1 MLQGIASPLWLA
13 GVKGLFLT
21 LMSAPEIQRD
31 SLVRR
36 IYDINEKD
44 FAGVAMDV
52 WKYQFAFN
60 PLYRSYCDLL
70 RVGPDQVQ
78 GIADIPYLPIVM
90 FREHEIKTGNWKSEK
105 NFRSSGTTG
114 SIQSQ
119 HMVRDLDWYH
129 RICRKCFQVP
139 FDQPDQYAWL
149 GLLPS
154 YLERTDSSLVEMVHY
169 FMECS
174 KHPENSFF
182 PQINEALITGLNT
195 LRQLNTPTI
204 LIGVS
209 FALID
214 LFDRTDVPVW
224 DNLLVIET
232 GGMKGIGKEITRDE
246 LYQQLQQH
254 HSGLRIA
261 SEYGMTELLSQ
272 AYRTDDHFHGGP
284 TMRVYLRDI
293 SDPLRLIGAG
303 QRGVINV
310 IDLANIDTCAFI
322 ATDDIGITYADGGF
336 DVLGRLDN
344 SDLRGC
350 NLLYV

>member
-1 MLQGIASPLWLA
+1 MTQM
-13 GVKGLFLT
+13 T
-21 LMSAPEIQRD
+21 APEIQRD

-44 FAGVAMDV
+44 FEGVAMDV
-52 WKYQFAFN
+52 WKYQYVFN

-70 RVGPDQVQ
+70 KVGQDEVHS
-78 GIADIPYLPIVM
+78 IADIPYLPIVM
-90 FREHEIKTGNWKSEK
+90 FREHDVRTGNWVPEK
-105 NFRSSGTTG
+105 IFRSSGTTG
-114 SIQSQ
+114 SIQSK
-119 HMVRDLDWYH
+119 HLVRELNWYH
-129 RICRKCFQVP
+129 KICRKCFQIPVDKP
-139 FDQPDQYAWL
+139 EQYAWI

-154 YLERTDSSLVEMVHY
+154 YLERTDSSLVSMVHH
-169 FMECS
+169 FMESS
-174 KHPENSFF
+174 KHPENRFF
-182 PQINEALITGLNT
+182 PQISEEIITSLKLLQQSNK
-195 LRQLNTPTI
+195 PTI

-214 LFDRTDVPVW
+214 LFARADVPVW

-232 GGMKGIGKEITRDE
+232 GGMKGRGREITRDE
-246 LYQQLQQH
+246 LYQQLRVH
-254 HSGLRIA
+254 YSGLRIA
-261 SEYGMTELLSQ
+261 GEYGMTELLSQ
-272 AYRTDDHFHGGP
+272 AYRMDGHFHSGP
-284 TMRVYLRDI
+284 TMRVYMRDI
-293 SDPLRLIGAG
+293 SDPLRMIGDG

-322 ATDDIGITYADGGF
+322 ATDDIGIAYPDGGF

>member
-1 MLQGIASPLWLA
+1 M
-13 GVKGLFLT
+13 T
-21 LMSAPEIQRD
+21 APEIQRD

-44 FAGVAMDV
+44 FEGVAMEV
-52 WKYQFAFN
+52 WKYQYDSN

-70 RVGPDQVQ
+70 KAGPDQVQ
-78 GIADIPYLPIVM
+78 AITDIPCLPIVM
-90 FREHEIKTGNWKSEK
+90 FREHEVKTGNWHPEK
-105 NFRSSGTTG
+105 IFRSSGTTG
-114 SIQSQ
+114 SIQSR
-119 HMVRDLDWYH
+119 HLVRELDWYH
-129 RICRKCFQVP
+129 KICRNCFQVS
-139 FDQPDQYAWL
+139 FDQPEQYAWI

-154 YLERTDSSLVEMVHY
+154 YLERTDASLIQMVRY

-182 PQINEALITGLNT
+182 PQISQELIAALST
-195 LRQLNTPTI
+195 LRQSNMPTI

-214 LFDRTDVPVW
+214 LFDRADVPVW

-232 GGMKGIGKEITRDE
+232 GGMKGRGKEITRDE
-246 LYQQLQQH
+246 LYLQLRQH
-254 HSGLRIA
+254 NGGLRIA

-272 AYRTDDHFHGGP
+272 AYRCEGHFYGGP
-284 TMRVYLRDI
+284 TMRVFIRDI
-293 SDPLRLIGAG
+293 SDPLRLIGQG

-310 IDLANIDTCAFI
+310 IDLANIDTCSFI
-322 ATDDIGITYADGGF
+322 ATDDIGIAFADGGF

>member
-1 MLQGIASPLWLA
+1 M
-13 GVKGLFLT
+13 T
-21 LMSAPEIQRD
+21 APEIQRD

-44 FAGVAMDV
+44 FEGVAIDV
-52 WKYQFAFN
+52 WKYQYVCN

-70 RVGPDQVQ
+70 KVGPDQVHSM
-78 GIADIPYLPIVM
+78 ADIPCLPIVM
-90 FREHEIKTGNWKSEK
+90 FREHVVRSGSWDPEK
-105 NFRSSGTTG
+105 IFRSSGTTG

-119 HMVRDLDWYH
+119 HLVRELNWYH
-129 RICRKCFQVP
+129 KVCRKCFQVP
-139 FDQPDQYAWL
+139 FDQPEHYAWI

-154 YLERTDSSLVEMVHY
+154 YLERSDSSLVEMVHH
-169 FMECS
+169 FMEGS
-174 KHPENSFF
+174 KHPENRFY
-182 PQINEALITGLNT
+182 PQINEEIIASLKS
-195 LRQLNTPTI
+195 LRHSNTPTI

-214 LFDRTDVPVW
+214 LFVRIDVPVW

-232 GGMKGIGKEITRDE
+232 GGMKGRGKEITRDE
-246 LYQQLQQH
+246 LYRQLSQH
-254 HSGLRIA
+254 HAELRIA

-272 AYRTDDHFHGGP
+272 AYRINRHFYGGP
-284 TMRVYLRDI
+284 TMRVFIRDI
-293 SDPLRLIGAG
+293 SDPLRLIGHG

-310 IDLANIDTCAFI
+310 IDLANIDTCSFI
-322 ATDDIGITYADGGF
+322 ATDDIGVAYADGGF